1 MTLVER
7 IIKRSDSSSKNKGT
21 PTIIKWKGVNMV
33 ASQSIRVVAQELI
46 NMSANQDFISVNL
59 IGKQGTGKTELMKT
73 LSHLIHEG
81 AKVPYQI
88 NYFGKKEILDLEET
102 VTNLSP
108 TNQIILLDDIAF
120 LKGVK
125 GVTSRDLDRVQE
137 VLSRIRHLPSGE
149 DVKIIVMKSFQ
160 YTKSLSPFLRQN
172 DATFISS
179 VDDSEISNLEDLLG
193 KKYHLKINLLKNLR
207 KQANIGNDT
216 NSHFNYPLGIKGK
229 FLKYKSRD
237 PFLPFLYSNQLTCR
251 IVVSPLRTWIQP
263 ICNVCTPTKDKTE
276 LKSNLKEF
284 IDDFTK
290 KFGGKD
296 IAKSAIRIK
305 LIQHGM
311 NCYSP
316 RVVQATKYLDRY
328 LKERLIDLEELA
340 LAFDLKP
347 TKTILLPAKQPEFGE
362 EKK

>member
-1 MTLVER
+1 MPLVER
-7 IIKRSDSSSKNKGT
+7 TIKRIDSSKTSKGV
-21 PTIIKWKGVNMV
+21 PTVIKWQGVNMV
-33 ASQSIRVVAQELI
+33 ASQSIRTVAKEII
-46 NMSANQDFISVNL
+46 NMSSNQDFISINL

-88 NYFGKKEILDLEET
+88 NYFGKKEILDLEN
-102 VTNLSP
+102 VVVNLSP

-120 LKGVK
+120 LKGVS
-125 GVTSRDLDRVQE
+125 GVTSRDIDRVQE

-149 DVKIIVMKSFQ
+149 DVKMIVMKSFQ

-172 DATFISS
+172 DAMILSS
-179 VDDSEISNLEDLLG
+179 VDNSEVSNLEDLLG
-193 KKYHLKINLLKNLR
+193 KKYALKINLLKKLR
-207 KQANIGNDT
+207 QQANIGDDN
-216 NSHFNYPLGIKGK
+216 NSHFDYPLGIKGK

-237 PFLPFLYSNQLTCR
+237 PFLPFLYSNQISCR

-263 ICNVCTPTKDKTE
+263 ICNVCTPTKNNKE
-276 LKSNLKEF
+276 LSTNLNEF
-284 IDDFTK
+284 VNDFTK

-316 RVVQATKYLDRY
+316 RVVQAVKYLDRY
-328 LKERLIDLEELA
+328 LKEKLISLEELA
-340 LAFDLKP
+340 LTFGLTP
-347 TKTILLPAKQPEFGE
+347 TRTLLLPAKQPEFVD
-362 EKK
+362 KTA

>member
-1 MTLVER
+1 MPLVER
-7 IIKRSDSSSKNKGT
+7 TIKRIDSSKKSKGV
-21 PTIIKWKGVNMV
+21 PTVIKWQGVNMV
-33 ASQSIRVVAQELI
+33 ASSSIRSVAKELI

-73 LSHLIHEG
+73 LSHLIHDG

-88 NYFGKKEILDLEET
+88 NYFGKKEILDLEN
-102 VTNLSP
+102 VVVNLSP

-120 LKGVK
+120 LKGVS
-125 GVTSRDLDRVQE
+125 GVTARDIDRVQE

-193 KKYHLKINLLKNLR
+193 KKYTLKINMLKKLR
-207 KQANIGNDT
+207 KQANIGDIN
-216 NSHFNYPLGIKGK
+216 NSHFDYPLGIKGK

-237 PFLPFLYSNQLTCR
+237 PFLPFLYSNQISCR

-263 ICNVCTPTKDKTE
+263 ICNVCTPTKNTKE
-276 LKSNLKEF
+276 LATNLDQF
-284 IDDFTK
+284 VNDFTK
-290 KFGGKD
+290 KFGGERN
-296 IAKSAIRIK
+296 AKSAIRIK

-316 RVVQATKYLDRY
+316 RVVQAVKYLDRY
-328 LKERLIDLEELA
+328 LKEKLISLEELA
-340 LAFDLKP
+340 LTFGLEP
-347 TKTILLPAKQPEFGE
+347 TRTSLFPKKQPEFVE
-362 EKK
+362 REA